1 MNRPTAL
8 RWSALAAIAGGMINP
23 LVDVLSPARGSPL
36 EWGYFIGGLAIQ
48 LALIGIYAIQVE
60 ESGGAGF
67 LGFVMATAGRAYFS
81 VPGAVIGGV
90 DGTVPLGLLYMLGL
104 ILVSVGTLKSRK
116 LPSWVP
122 AMWLA
127 AVVVGLAGALLPSLE
142 LVLLRLGA
150 IVLGLGFVGAGFALW
165 RIYPLRN

>member
-1 MNRPTAL
+1 M
-8 RWSALAAIAGGMINP
+8 
-23 LVDVLSPARGSPL
+23 
-36 EWGYFIGGLAIQ
+36 
-48 LALIGIYAIQVE
+48 ALIGIYAIQVE
-60 ESGGAGF
+60 ESGVAGF

-90 DGTVPLGLLYMLGL
+90 DGTVPLGLLYLLGL

-127 AVVVGLAGALLPSLE
+127 AVVVGLGGALLPSLE